1 MVELTF
7 DSDNSRRCAE
17 FNIKEDG
24 VTEGLENFMA
34 SLTSSDMVNLDP
46 NKTTIQVCD
55 ADSKYITLPMSPLN
69 ED

>member
-46 NKTTIQVCD
+46 NKTTIQVRD